1 MENSGEEVKEKFLQ
15 SIIKIKEEN
24 VNQLALDKK
33 YNGAMEYKD
42 TIKIVKEYEEL
53 N

>member
-1 MENSGEEVKEKFLQ
+1 MKEKFLQ

-24 VNQLALDKK
+24 VNQAALDKK
-33 YNGAMEYKD
+33 SNGAMEYKG

-53 N
+53 NQD